1 MSKKDYK
8 QGISDAMA
16 AYEAFG
22 EKQEAAIRH
31 VGAEIERTA
40 GKVDQLG
47 GKIGEITDYITDK
60 EKAALYKLNTPVDIA
75 DLDDAEK
82 RILLAVLY
90 QLSAD
95 EDEVTAEQQNYVRA
109 V

>member
-47 GKIGEITDYITDK
+47 GKIGEITDDITDK
-60 EKAALYKLNTPVDIA
+60 EKAAQV
-75 DLDDAEK
+75 EHS
-82 RILLAVLY
+82 R
-90 QLSAD
+90 
-95 EDEVTAEQQNYVRA
+95 
-109 V
+109 

>member
-60 EKAALYKLNTPVDIA
+60 EKAALYKLNLPLTSPIWMTQKSVSCW
-75 DLDDAEK
+75 
-82 RILLAVLY
+82 RY
-90 QLSAD
+90 CTSFRR
-95 EDEVTAEQQNYVRA
+95 TRTR
-109 V
+109 